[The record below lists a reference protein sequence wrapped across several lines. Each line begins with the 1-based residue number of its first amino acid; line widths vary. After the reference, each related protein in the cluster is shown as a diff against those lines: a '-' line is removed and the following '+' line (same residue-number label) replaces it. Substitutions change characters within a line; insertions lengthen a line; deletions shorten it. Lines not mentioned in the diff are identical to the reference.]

1 MGDGR
6 GEGWGEGVEV
16 GEGPALVVA
25 EGDGLGS
32 TLKLGLAPDEGVS
45 VTAGAGLEQPPINQA
60 MRMRIELRARTTL

>member
-1 MGDGR
+1 VGDGR
-6 GEGWGEGVEV
+6 GEGWGDDLKV
-16 GEGPALVVA
+16 GEALALVFA

-32 TLKLGLAPDEGVS
+32 TLKLGLAPDDGVS